1 MIRVSDVTYSYD
13 DASSPALSHVTLEIP
28 DGEMIAVVGH
38 NGSGKSTLAKCL
50 NGLLLPTEGTVSVNG
65 MLTSDESSLL
75 SIRQHVGI
83 VFQNPDNQ
91 LVTTIVE
98 EDVAFGPENLGM
110 VFQNYALYPHMTV
123 FDNMAFGLKL
133 RKTPPDEIRRRV
145 DSSLEEVGMGSYA
158 LSASSTLSGGQ
169 KQRIAIAGM
178 LAMQPDVLVLDEA
191 TAMLDPQGHR
201 EIIEIAERLHREKG
215 ITIVMITQHMEET
228 IGCDRIVVMGGG
240 QIWMDGTP
248 REIFRRVNELQ
259 SLGLDVPETVWLR
272 NRLLSAGVSLDGDP
286 LTLEETAEAICRS
299 FLKK

>member
-13 DASSPALSHVTLEIP
+13 DASSPALSHVTMEIP

-98 EDVAFGPENLGM
+98 EDVAFGPENLGI
-110 VFQNYALYPHMTV
+110 A
-123 FDNMAFGLKL
+123 
-133 RKTPPDEIRRRV
+133 PDEIRRRV

-240 QIWMDGTP
+240 QIRMDGTP